1 MSTVNLERARANFAD
16 DIRRRGAIKSAALI
30 EGLATVPREDFL
42 GPGPWRILRPAEM
55 EKGYQSTSDE
65 DPRHLYDNVLVAL
78 HEDRMLNNGEPLGL
92 LLFLDSLELSSGDR
106 LLHIGC
112 GVGYYTAIAAHAVG
126 PRGSVV
132 GVEIDRDLGSRADRN
147 LRSYRNVKVVMG
159 DGAIGTFGS
168 IRRRIRERRVYPAAA
183 DLARSTF
190 DRRSVI
196 GFAYRR
202 SAQYSRRWG
211 GFYVAGE
218 KA

>member
-168 IRRRIRERRVYPAAA
+168 FDAVFVNAGCTRLQPIWLDQLSIRGRLFVPRTGQLPRTTCLR
-183 DLARSTF
+183 
-190 DRRSVI
+190 
-196 GFAYRR
+196 
-202 SAQYSRRWG
+202 
-211 GFYVAGE
+211 AGY
-218 KA
+218 